1 MGTATATLYKTDF
14 YGWVQRQAAML
25 RGRDF
30 ADVDLD
36 NLIEEVESMGAS
48 ERRELES
55 RLEVLLAHLLKWQ
68 FQPEQRGVSWQ
79 LTIIEQRRRIAR
91 HLRKNPSLKGVLP
104 EAYLETYDYAV
115 LAAAKETCLP
125 AGTFPPECPWTFDEA
140 VDDGFWPQAPVA
152 APANSH

>member
-1 MGTATATLYKTDF
+1 MSTATVSLYETDF
-14 YGWVQRQAAML
+14 YGWIQRQAAML

-48 ERRELES
+48 ERRELEN

-68 FQPEQRGVSWQ
+68 FQPARRSVSWQ
-79 LTIIEQRRRIAR
+79 LAITEQRRRIAR

-104 EAYLETYDYAV
+104 ETYLETYDYAV
-115 LAAAKETCLP
+115 LAAAKETCLS
-125 AGTFPPECPWTFDEA
+125 ADTFPPSCPWTVDEA
-140 VDDGFWPQAPVA
+140 VDEGFWPE
-152 APANSH
+152 APAMAPAKGH